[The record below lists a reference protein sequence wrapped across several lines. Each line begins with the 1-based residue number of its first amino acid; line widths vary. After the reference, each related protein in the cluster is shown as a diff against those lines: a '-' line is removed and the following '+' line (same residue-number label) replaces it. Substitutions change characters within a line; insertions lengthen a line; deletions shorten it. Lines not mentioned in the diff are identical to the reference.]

1 MCLANPA
8 KILEING
15 DDAFVDYG
23 GLRKKVNI
31 QLVQP
36 EVGDWVLI
44 HAGFAIQK
52 ISEQHAK
59 ETLAIYAEMGK
70 LQEEAKRTAQSS

>member
-8 KILEING
+8 KILELHG
-15 DDAFVDYG
+15 DEAVVDYG

-31 QLVQP
+31 QLVQSM
-36 EVGDWVLI
+36 VGDWVLI

-52 ISEQHAK
+52 VSEEEAL
-59 ETLAIYAEMGK
+59 ETLAIYAQMAK
-70 LQEEAKRTAQSS
+70 LQEEARKKHL

>member
-15 DDAFVDYG
+15 DFAVVDYG
-23 GLRKKVNI
+23 GLRKTVNI
-31 QLVQP
+31 QLIEP
-36 EVGDWVLI
+36 NLGEWVLI

-52 ISEQHAK
+52 ISEEDAL
-59 ETLAIYAEMGK
+59 ETLAIYEEMER
-70 LQEEAKRTAQSS
+70 LQREEGAGES

>member
-15 DDAFVDYG
+15 DFAVVDYG
-23 GLRKKVNI
+23 GLRKTVNI
-31 QLVQP
+31 QLIEP
-36 EVGDWVLI
+36 NLGEWVLI

-52 ISEQHAK
+52 ISEEDAL
-59 ETLAIYAEMGK
+59 ETLAIFEEMER
-70 LQEEAKRTAQSS
+70 LQREGEN

>member
-15 DDAFVDYG
+15 DLAVVDYG
-23 GLRKKVNI
+23 GLRKTVNI
-31 QLVQP
+31 QLVEP
-36 EVGDWVLI
+36 ELGEWVLI

-52 ISEQHAK
+52 ISEEDAL
-59 ETLAIYAEMGK
+59 ETLAIYEEMER
-70 LQEEAKRTAQSS
+70 LQREAGAGES